1 MSLIYYMSEIK
12 PWKKLSTEIV
22 INNDRLKIRK
32 DVCLLPDGTILPDFY
47 VREDKDV
54 AIVFCLTKN
63 KEVILVRQ
71 YRHGAGGEGEITLE
85 LPAGLKDSH
94 DHSIED
100 TARREL
106 LEETGYACDI
116 MQKKA
121 EWLLT
126 ATSTAHVFV
135 FTGLDADK
143 ISAPKHSAGEVTEI
157 ELVPLDQ
164 LADQVT
170 SGKIR
175 VAVHIAALYYMLGQ
189 PVAD

>member
-135 FTGLDADK
+135 FTGLDADNPAWLVFNYNIFSNLQIARACK
-143 ISAPKHSAGEVTEI
+143 NLVRNYHLEI
-157 ELVPLDQ
+157 TTP
-164 LADQVT
+164 
-170 SGKIR
+170 
-175 VAVHIAALYYMLGQ
+175 ALKKF
-189 PVAD
+189 